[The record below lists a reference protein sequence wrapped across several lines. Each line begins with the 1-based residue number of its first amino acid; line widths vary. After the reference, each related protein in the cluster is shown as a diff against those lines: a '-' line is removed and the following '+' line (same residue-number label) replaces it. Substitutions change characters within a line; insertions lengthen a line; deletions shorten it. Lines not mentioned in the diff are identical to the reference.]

1 MKHEKRMIGCR
12 VSFPAPFY
20 DELESLWMYESGS
33 HHAIK
38 FEAFLSVLVGHGL
51 EVYKKT
57 LPRWTEDAPG
67 AVAGGAE
74 RITPAEA
81 DAWDRG
87 EVDADPRVLRY
98 RQ

>member
-20 DELESLWMYESGS
+20 DELEGLWQYETGS
-33 HHAIK
+33 HKALK
-38 FEAFLSVLVGHGL
+38 FEQFLSSLVGYGL

-57 LPRWTEDAPG
+57 LPRWTEEAPPDAD
-67 AVAGGAE
+67 GGE
-74 RITPAEA
+74 HIPPASP

-87 EVDADPRVLRY
+87 DVDADPRVLRY
-98 RQ
+98 RG